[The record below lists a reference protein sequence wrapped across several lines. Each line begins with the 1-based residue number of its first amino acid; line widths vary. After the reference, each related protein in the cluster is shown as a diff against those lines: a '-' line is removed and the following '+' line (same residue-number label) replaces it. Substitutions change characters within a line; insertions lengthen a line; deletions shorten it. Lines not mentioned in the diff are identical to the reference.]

1 MARVGEAWQGLG
13 CEARC
18 MYTRYVDGFTIRPL
32 LAADTAVVS
41 ALWER
46 LGHISPAHDL
56 ASWGRVDGSG
66 HTLVAYDSHHP
77 DPVGIARLARHDS
90 AGEITCLLAD
100 ARDGRRINAILA
112 GELAADARA
121 AGITNLHTT
130 TYGEKPRPASLRARL
145 RASARQRLISAPG
158 ITAWRLRGSCKP
170 L

>member
-1 MARVGEAWQGLG
+1 MARLSEARQGLG

-41 ALWER
+41 ALRER
-46 LGHISPAHDL
+46 LGHISLPHDL
-56 ASWGRVDGSG
+56 ASWARVDGSG
-66 HTLVAYDSHHP
+66 HTLVAYDSHP
-77 DPVGIARLARHDS
+77 DPVGIARLVRHGT

-100 ARDGRRINAILA
+100 ARHGRRIGAILA
-112 GELAADARA
+112 GELTADARA

-145 RASARQRLISAPG
+145 PASARQRLISAPG
-158 ITAWRLRGSCKP
+158 LTAWRLRGSCKP